1 MNNKRIEK
9 MIPIAL
15 SLIEGNKYRI
25 LNNNGELPSNYAG
38 YIKSYGP
45 MIRQSGLFHAVI
57 FNEKG
62 EKSEEGEVE
71 RWKINALLL
80 DILKDTNINYSPA
93 ENCNKLSELIKKISD
108 DPIEKRRLKN
118 LLLEA
123 IVACKFAMMTFPQEK
138 KKEV

>member
-1 MNNKRIEK
+1 MNSNRIEK
-9 MIPIAL
+9 MIPITL
-15 SLIEGNKYRI
+15 RLIEDNKYGI
-25 LNNNGELPSNYAG
+25 LNSKGELPSNYAG

-45 MIRQSGLFHAVI
+45 MIRQSGLFQAVI

-62 EKSEEGEVE
+62 EESEEGRAE

-80 DILKDTNINYSPA
+80 DILKDTNVNYSSA
-93 ENCNKLSELIKKISD
+93 KDCEKLSELIGKISD
-108 DPIEKRRLKN
+108 NLIEKRRLKN